1 MTKTKKILCV
11 LFASIIAVASI
22 LTIPLINN
30 RVSADDMPTDTWST
44 QATEALTENTKTGA
58 YEIAS
63 AKQLAYFNEN
73 LSTYASSTIHLV
85 ANLDMSGY
93 RWVPNSVNFTGTFD
107 GLYHT
112 ISNLL
117 IYPAKD
123 KVERAG
129 LFYTIKNGT
138 VSNLTLVKPKI
149 VTAYEL
155 GGTVAGLLHGG
166 TISNCIINAPSALN
180 SKIITYGNASTNK
193 VYCGGLVGRTTGG
206 TITNCFLYNLDIQ
219 PEKTTPAAAYIGGI
233 VGGADDT
240 ASIELSFAKVTGIY
254 YGPNGINATS
264 STYSCAGG
272 IVGLCENSKILKCY
286 YSGYNIEA
294 TNTTKDNSDL
304 YAGGIC
310 GYSTKSSISYCY
322 NTADVTA
329 KEEANADDVT
339 LNKITTTLIPGD
351 NDYNCWYFCDGS
363 VKSHT
368 TKNNGTNSG
377 TYASST
383 STSTFTN
390 KKYIGNAGGILGYG
404 DSNTSIDSCYNSRT
418 DISGGKNTYE
428 YKIYVR
434 FFEKSYWKSGLF
446 GIYTNEGNDFSQEES
461 IIYKQTR
468 DYAGGIQSYESDATV
483 TNCYSPKIERT
494 SNTDTLPQAFDVYFD
509 LDGEGSKKISLSFS
523 LGQADESNNQSV
535 KLTCKYDSSLDW
547 DPETF
552 TLCSVKHLAT
562 AVNESLTS
570 NTVSAIEATNN
581 NVWIIVKGVNNSNP
595 ILRELYW
602 EY

>member
-30 RVSADDMPTDTWST
+30 KVSADDMPTSTWAS

-58 YEIAS
+58 YEIS
-63 AKQLAYFNEN
+63 SVQQLAYFNEN

-93 RWVPNSVNFTGTFD
+93 RWVPKSVNFTGTFD

-123 KVERAG
+123 EVERAG
-129 LFYTIKNGT
+129 LFYTIKDGT

-149 VTAYEL
+149 VTAYKL
-155 GGTVAGLLHGG
+155 GGTVAGLLQGG
-166 TISNCIINAPSALN
+166 TISNCIVKAREAKN
-180 SKIITYGNASTNK
+180 SKIITYGNSSSDT
-193 VYCGGLVGRTTGG
+193 VYCGGLVGRSTGG

-219 PEKTTPAAAYIGGI
+219 PETTPAATYIGGI

-240 ASIELSFAKVTGIY
+240 ASIELSFAKFTGTY
-254 YGPNGINATS
+254 FGPNGINATS

-272 IVGLCENSKILKCY
+272 IVGLCENSEILKCF
-286 YSGYNIEA
+286 YSGYRVLA
-294 TNTTKDNSDL
+294 HNTTKDDSDL

-310 GYSTKSSISYCY
+310 GYSTESSISYCY

-329 KEEANADDVT
+329 KEEATADEIT
-339 LNKITTTLIPGD
+339 LSKITTTEIPGD
-351 NDYNCWYFCDGS
+351 TDHNCWYFCDGT
-363 VKSHT
+363 VNSHT
-368 TKNNGTNSG
+368 TKHDGKNSG
-377 TYASST
+377 TYAGST
-383 STSTFTN
+383 STSTFTSQ
-390 KKYIGNAGGILGYG
+390 KYIGNAGGILGKG
-404 DSNTSIDSCYNSRT
+404 DTNTKIDSCYNTKSN
-418 DISGGKNTYE
+418 ISGGKNTYK

-434 FFEKSYWKSGLF
+434 FFEKSYWRSGFL
-446 GIYTNEGNDFSQEES
+446 GIYANEGNEFSVE
-461 IIYKQTR
+461 KQIECSEIR
-468 DYAGGIQSYESDATV
+468 DYAGGIQAWASAATV

-494 SNTDTLPQAFDVYFD
+494 NDPETLPPKFDVYFD
-509 LDGEGSKKISLSFS
+509 LEGEGSKKINLSFS
-523 LGQADESNNQSV
+523 FGSTNRNLL
-535 KLTCKYDSSLDW
+535 KPLILTCKYDSSLNWSPD
-547 DPETF
+547 TY
-552 TLCSVKHLAT
+552 TLCSVAQMD
-562 AVNESLTS
+562 VFGNESLTS
-570 NTVSAIEATNN
+570 NTVSDIEATNN
-581 NVWIIVKGVNNSNP
+581 SVWIIVKGVNNSNP